1 MSKGQPQPTGT
12 GTAMKLND
20 PPDPLIEQA
29 LDKFAARQGLTRIPR
44 AALPPPATERP
55 VPVEV
60 PLEPQPDS
68 ATLADPGMVSALKN
82 PHTEAYDRERT

>member
-1 MSKGQPQPTGT
+1 
-12 GTAMKLND
+12 MKLND

-29 LDKFAARQGLTRIPR
+29 LDKFAAAQGLTRTPR
-44 AALPPPATERP
+44 ETLPPPATDCP

-68 ATLADPGMVSALKN
+68 AKLIAPGVDSVLKE
-82 PHTEAYDRERT
+82 PRTEVHDAGRT